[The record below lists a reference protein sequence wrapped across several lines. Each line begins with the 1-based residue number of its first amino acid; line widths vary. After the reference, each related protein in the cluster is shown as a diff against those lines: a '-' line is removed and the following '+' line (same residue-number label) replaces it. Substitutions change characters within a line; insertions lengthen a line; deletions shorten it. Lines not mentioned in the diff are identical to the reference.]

1 MFIISKN
8 NLTLKQIKKMTIN
21 NANKT
26 IEWLQAN
33 EVHWISQNPQQLNLE
48 VYEQWNW
55 FSVVVNMI
63 NESWE
68 FNAIT
73 LSYWHEFWIL
83 DEKFYRDQLIK
94 YWEDRLWEQT
104 FWRRM
109 NLVDWVKN
117 NLNKSSDTW
126 IEEFEI
132 INEEIDKEEKEQVQK
147 DIEWFTEEI
156 IRIFEEKKNTRRR
169 IENLYNKLDSKIENA
184 SNPIS
189 KLTYQLSKSMTIA
202 LVKNKH
208 WDLFQQDEIQNR
220 YEEDVK
226 SFLTYIFQT
235 TYTYEKSYEIQE
247 FDITIPKEWKF
258 WVWIKIKNNRTWD
271 TVDIKKTMDI
281 ENNTKDIQ
289 LQTSLVKK
297 KLQDFFEKFEF

>member
-132 INEEIDKEEKEQVQK
+132 VNEEIDKEEKEQVQK

-235 TYTYEKSYEIQE
+235 THTYEKSYEIQE

>member
-132 INEEIDKEEKEQVQK
+132 VNEEIDKEEKEQVQK

-235 TYTYEKSYEIQE
+235 THTYEKSYEIQE
-247 FDITIPKEWKF
+247 FDVTIPKEWKF